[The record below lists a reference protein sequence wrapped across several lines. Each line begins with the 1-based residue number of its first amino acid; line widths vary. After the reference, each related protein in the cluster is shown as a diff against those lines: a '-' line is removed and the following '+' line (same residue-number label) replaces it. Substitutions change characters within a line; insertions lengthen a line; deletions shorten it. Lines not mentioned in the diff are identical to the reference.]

1 MSTIYGEGFVADQIN
16 PPVASVAELK
26 AMRAKAFVI
35 YDAPRRTGRIT
46 LYDAYNKITRLE
58 GEAKVLRILLGKC
71 VDVIDTIPGESDDE
85 CRRLLR
91 LKDACIQAMT
101 VVL

>member
-1 MSTIYGEGFVADQIN
+1 MTLIDMAADTAR
-16 PPVASVAELK
+16 PDADRVELY
-26 AMRAKAFVI
+26 AAH
-35 YDAPRRTGRIT
+35 
-46 LYDAYNKITRLE
+46 NKIIRLE

-71 VDVIDTIPGESDDE
+71 VDVIDTIPGENDDE

-91 LKDACIQAMT
+91 LKDACIEALK

>member
-1 MSTIYGEGFVADQIN
+1 MKLVDM
-16 PPVASVAELK
+16 ASDVTRPDDE
-26 AMRAKAFVI
+26 RV
-35 YDAPRRTGRIT
+35 T
-46 LYDAYNKITRLE
+46 LYEANNKLIRLE

-91 LKDACIQAMT
+91 LKDACIDVMK

>member
-1 MSTIYGEGFVADQIN
+1 MTLIDMAADTTR
-16 PPVASVAELK
+16 PDADRVELY
-26 AMRAKAFVI
+26 AAH
-35 YDAPRRTGRIT
+35 
-46 LYDAYNKITRLE
+46 NKIIRLE

-71 VDVIDTIPGESDDE
+71 VDVIDTIPGENDDE

-91 LKDACIQAMT
+91 LKDSCIEALK

>member
-1 MSTIYGEGFVADQIN
+1 MTLIDMAKDTTRPDAD
-16 PPVASVAELK
+16 
-26 AMRAKAFVI
+26 
-35 YDAPRRTGRIT
+35 RIE
-46 LYDAYNKITRLE
+46 LYDAHNKIIRLE

-71 VDVIDTIPGESDDE
+71 VDVIDTIAGENDDE

-91 LKDACIQAMT
+91 LKDSCIEALK

>member
-1 MSTIYGEGFVADQIN
+1 MKLIDM
-16 PPVASVAELK
+16 ASDTARPDDDRV
-26 AMRAKAFVI
+26 V
-35 YDAPRRTGRIT
+35 
-46 LYDAYNKITRLE
+46 LYEANNKIIRLE

-91 LKDACIQAMT
+91 LKDSCIEAMK